1 MLQLNQVS
9 RQFPGTD
16 RPAVNGVSLSVEQ
29 GECMALVGESG
40 SGKTTLLR
48 LVAGLER
55 LDGGDIDIAGECVAE
70 PAKSIWVRPEQRQ
83 VGLVFQDGALF
94 PHMTGEQN
102 VGYGLRAEHG
112 DRPQRDDRVR
122 AMLELTGLAELGGR
136 YPHQLSGGE
145 RQRLALARAL
155 APQPR
160 LILLDEPFSSLDPS
174 RRRKLRDEV
183 ATILRQVGT
192 TTLLVTHHP
201 EDALAVGDRVA
212 VIREGELQQVGTPSD
227 VKDQPKDEYCAAL
240 FGG

>member
-1 MLQLNQVS
+1 MLRLNQVL
-9 RQFPGTD
+9 RQFSGSDHPALD
-16 RPAVNGVSLSVEQ
+16 RATLAIAQ
-29 GECMALVGESG
+29 GECLALVGESG

-55 LDGGDIDIAGECVAE
+55 PDGGEVFIAGECMAD
-70 PAKSIWVRPEQRQ
+70 ASRGIWVRPEHRQ

-94 PHMTGEQN
+94 PHLTAEQN
-102 VGYGLRAEHG
+102 VSYGLRAEHG
-112 DRPQRDDRVR
+112 DRTQRETRVR
-122 AMLELTGLAELGGR
+122 AMLELTGLADFGGR

-174 RRRKLRDEV
+174 RRRRLRDEV
-183 ATILRQVGT
+183 AGILRQVKT

-212 VIREGELQQVGTPSD
+212 VIRAGKLQQTGTPGE
-227 VKDQPKDEYCAAL
+227 VKDKPKDDYCAAL
-240 FGG
+240 FGD